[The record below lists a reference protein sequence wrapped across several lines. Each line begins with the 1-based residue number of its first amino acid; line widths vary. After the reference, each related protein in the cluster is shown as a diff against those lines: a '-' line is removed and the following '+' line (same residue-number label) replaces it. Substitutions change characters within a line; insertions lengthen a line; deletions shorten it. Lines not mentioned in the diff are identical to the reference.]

1 MQQPAFCFLL
11 SVTCYLI
18 LAVCYLLSN
27 TFNLKLVITYKLLFP
42 FAQTYVGH
50 ISGISRLHLR
60 YSLVYLE
67 YTLLISHVYL
77 RYFSDISQSY
87 IKYISSKNLVYLMY
101 IHPRLILGISQ
112 AYISLLLYLSSRLE
126 KCDIMAWE
134 DNQCGGELVGW
145 EKLKWKQNQPNWNW
159 MFDWA

>member
-112 AYISLLLYLSSRLE
+112 AYISLLLYLNAPDWRNVILWPGKIVSVV
-126 KCDIMAWE
+126 
-134 DNQCGGELVGW
+134 VGW
-145 EKLKWKQNQPNWNW
+145 
-159 MFDWA
+159 WAGKN